1 MGNQLR
7 SCCKDEDNIDN
18 KLNEDN
24 KEENEDLETGSN
36 IIGEDNDIKDMCNTS
51 PKTDNSNY
59 IATSSIFKNQN
70 YMTDKLNDTLFYS
83 YELGYTHNN
92 YIINKTFNRYVNAIL
107 NSKLEELM
115 IKEEKFHKEN
125 NAKINFQI
133 EGIIERDSHLKENLS
148 SNNNSSESSVGS
160 LSGSSLNVSSSSFNF
175 LIITNI
181 DIYDFEFSF
190 QNNELKLRRKISLN
204 EITFISLSTDN
215 AKMIIHIVKGRN
227 IYIFSENCNHIS
239 FCLCHIIYQTLNKK
253 IISIIPIP
261 QSISFY
267 EMIRKANSFNDIK
280 KLYNDY
286 IKKNE
291 ILLKKSL
298 LLDENENILKF
309 SSILKI
315 EHKFISTK
323 EERYLYI
330 TNKKLIELSNMDIEN
345 AKVDILPFAKI
356 KKINECSKES
366 KLQIV
371 TTDKTSLIQY
381 GTLVYEKI
389 IRTIYIA
396 HSQDCYYNF
405 EVNKIN

>member
-7 SCCKDEDNIDN
+7 SCCKNEDNIDN
-18 KLNEDN
+18 KLKEDN
-24 KEENEDLETGSN
+24 KEENDDLETGSN
-36 IIGEDNDIKDMCNTS
+36 NGEDNDIKDMFNTS

-59 IATSSIFKNQN
+59 IATSSIFSNQN
-70 YMTDKLNDTLFYS
+70 YMTDISNDTLYYS

-92 YIINKTFNRYVNAIL
+92 YIINRTFNRYVNAIL

-125 NAKINFQI
+125 NSNINFQI
-133 EGIIERDSHLKENLS
+133 EGIIERDSHLKENLG
-148 SNNNSSESSVGS
+148 SNNNSSEGSVGS
-160 LSGSSLNVSSSSFNF
+160 FSGSSLNVSSSSFNF

-190 QNNELKLRRKISLN
+190 QNNELKLRRKISLK

-215 AKMIIHIVKGRN
+215 TKMIIHIDKGRN
-227 IYIFSENCNHIS
+227 IYIFSENCEHIS

-280 KLYNDY
+280 AIYNDY

-298 LLDENENILKF
+298 LLDENENIIKF

-330 TNKKLIELSNMDIEN
+330 TNKKLIELSNMDIEK
-345 AKVDILPFAKI
+345 AKVDILPFNKI

-371 TTDKTSLIQY
+371 TTDKNSLIQY

-389 IRTIYIA
+389 IRTLYTA
-396 HSQDCYYNF
+396 HSQDFYYNF
-405 EVNKIN
+405 EVNNIN